1 MIPAPVAT
9 SDAPSTDNP
18 SHDRWLAA
26 AAWWSFLVLGPFGAP
41 VILACTW
48 RKRGSAARRHAAAA
62 TIVDLAVFVCILP
75 VLSQLRHGLDVVSRV
90 QVEGGVTPAPQNT
103 FEYVTVSAV
112 VLASVAIGIAIICTL
127 GGTLL
132 AVWPNRNASKLA

>member
-1 MIPAPVAT
+1 MTAAT
-9 SDAPSTDNP
+9 AMSGTPWTDNP
-18 SHDRWLAA
+18 SQDRWLAA

-62 TIVDLAVFVCILP
+62 TIVDVTLVVCVLP
-75 VLSQLRHGLDVVSRV
+75 LMSQLRRGIDIASRV
-90 QVEGGVTPAPQNT
+90 QVEGGVTPAPQTT
-103 FEYVTVSAV
+103 FDYVTTQAV

-132 AVWPNRNASKLA
+132 AVWPNRNASKPA